1 MFTVIF
7 GAFNLGGAAP
17 HIKALTEARIAGWFA
32 FNTIDAPVKVN
43 PNDKGIELNPT
54 TI

>member
-17 HIKALTEARIAGWFA
+17 HIKALSEARIAGWFA
-32 FNTIDAPVKVN
+32 FDTIDAPIKVN
-43 PNDKGIELNPT
+43 PNDKG
-54 TI
+54 